1 MQKTQALVPEERD
14 ESEKILET
22 SKKIESTVDQVLT
35 SITEARTDAAEYGD
49 QLQSLTTQIPGK
61 DGQDIKKLVRG
72 LLDETQRMA
81 DRNQALEG
89 RLKESSS
96 QITELKN
103 NVESYRQQAMTDALT
118 GLANRMHFDLR
129 LRECTDTAA
138 ANGEPVCLL
147 MIDVDFFKNFNDRF
161 GHQVG
166 DQVLRLVAQTMRN
179 GVKGRDLVARYGGE
193 EFAVIL
199 PHTRLDDAANV
210 ADQLRD
216 SMASK
221 KLVRKNSKSDLGT
234 VTLSVGV
241 SAYRH
246 GENIA
251 DLISRADQAVYV
263 AKRNGRNR
271 VELEEAAEPRLAA
284 G

>member
-1 MQKTQALVPEERD
+1 MQDAHALVTEERD
-14 ESEKILET
+14 ESEKILEAG
-22 SKKIESTVDQVLT
+22 KKIESAVNQVLS

-49 QLQSLTTQIPGK
+49 QLQSLTTQIPEN
-61 DGQDIKKLVRG
+61 DGQDIMNLVRG
-72 LLDETQRMA
+72 LLDETQRMV
-81 DRNQALEG
+81 DRNQTLEG
-89 RLKESSS
+89 RLKKSSN

-103 NVESYRQQAMTDALT
+103 NVESYRQKAMTDSLT

-129 LRECTDTAA
+129 LSECTDAAA

-147 MIDVDFFKNFNDRF
+147 MIDVDHFKKFNDRF

-166 DQVLRLVAQTMRN
+166 DQVLRLVAQTMRS

-199 PHTRLDDAANV
+199 PYTRLEDAANV
-210 ADQLRD
+210 ADQLRE
-216 SMASK
+216 SMASR
-221 KLVRKNSKSDLGT
+221 KLVRKNSQTDLGT

-246 GENIA
+246 GENVA

-271 VELEEAAEPRLAA
+271 VEVEQSTEPRLAA